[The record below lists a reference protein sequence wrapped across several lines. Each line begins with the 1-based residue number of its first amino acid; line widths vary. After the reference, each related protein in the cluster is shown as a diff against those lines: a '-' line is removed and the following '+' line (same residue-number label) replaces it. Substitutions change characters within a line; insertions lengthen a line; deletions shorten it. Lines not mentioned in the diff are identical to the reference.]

1 MKRFSP
7 FVLLLIGTLFCS
19 PAVLAQANLLNARVP
34 QEVGKL
40 NEKHTEAND
49 EAPLA
54 YGYIDDR
61 DVLWSK
67 TVWEKIDLDE
77 RINFP
82 FYYPSE
88 PQNLGDERKSLFD
101 VILQGIEDG
110 RIKEIY
116 ADDGGYFKNKL
127 TYQQVLDNLSFI
139 GFLPGY
145 EQAANEGILT
155 EEEINA
161 EYGVRIPLK
170 SLHVTEYRIKGTWYF
185 DKRQGELKYR
195 LLGIATCAPDK
206 EILNPNGMPPGIDPD
221 VLYPLFWIWFPDARE
236 VLNESSVFNTRNS
249 SQPITFDHMLNS
261 RRFNALIYKEENVY
275 EDRTVQDYIFED
287 ALQQLLES
295 ERIKSVIRDFEQD
308 MWNN

>member
-1 MKRFSP
+1 MKRLSS
-7 FVLLLIGTLFCS
+7 FVLFLLATLS
-19 PAVLAQANLLNARVP
+19 TVSVQGQANLLNARVP

-40 NEKHTEAND
+40 NEQQIAAND
-49 EAPLA
+49 ETPLA

-61 DVLWSK
+61 DILWSK
-67 TVWEKIDLDE
+67 TIWEKIDLDE

-88 PQNLGDERKSLFD
+88 PQNLGDERRSLFD
-101 VILQGIEDG
+101 VILGGIEDG

-116 ADDGGYFKNKL
+116 ADDGGYFKTKL

-145 EQAANEGILT
+145 EQAANEGVLT
-155 EEEINA
+155 EEEINK

-185 DKRQGELKYR
+185 NKRQGELKYR
-195 LLGIATCAPDK
+195 LLGIAPCAPDK

-236 VLNESSVFNTRNS
+236 VLNESLVFNTRNS